1 MVNQQLSL
9 QQLEQ
14 LKQISDP
21 VARRRYMVLFQLPQ
35 DLQTSFE
42 SDVTTNSVWNI
53 TKEKYGL
60 ADTGVSAV
68 ARIIGLIFL
77 GELNIKN
84 FIAALRDELKIDV
97 QKAAAIAQDINAAIF
112 QPVRESLMQVHNIP
126 RMNADQNAD
135 LRGNNNF
142 NADNQPR
149 ETPNPQTDPNTRIYP
164 NDANRQVSSYRPQA
178 PPSTSLGASPTSPRL
193 RGAGKFCP
201 YGTSPAGRQVPRP
214 AVRDAGRVQCTTQK
228 CGGFKEYQAK
238 EV

>member
-1 MVNQQLSL
+1 
-9 QQLEQ
+9 
-14 LKQISDP
+14 
-21 VARRRYMVLFQLPQ
+21 MVLFQLPQ

-178 PPSTSLGASPTSPRL
+178 PPRL
-193 RGAGKFCP
+193 RSGQAPLRQGYAGQASSVPTGHLPQGDKFQDP
-201 YGTSPAGRQVPRP
+201 RSATPAVYNVPRKN
-214 AVRDAGRVQCTTQK
+214 VVDLRNIKRK
-228 CGGFKEYQAK
+228 RYNRKRYEGFFS
-238 EV
+238 